1 MSLNIIVNTD
11 ITETAKEL
19 LKLIAEE
26 EKKSKDDMKKYLDK
40 TNLSAEEKTK
50 TYSQFS
56 GELFSAKL
64 GVINNAVNIVV
75 QDKQLDLQSKQN
87 VAQIKFIEAQE
98 KVQIQEELIARENVA
113 IAKERLNL
121 ARQELDLN
129 KSKMFLENA
138 KAIVNFD
145 NVVATTLSEARKNG
159 AEITKSNMTYTCP
172 ITQQVIGF
180 EHISLAAALSTD
192 TTKGLMGY
200 QMKQLDKQAKSFDN
214 HDLVQIGNQV
224 MQLSSSAISEGL
236 TSITGLLTTHKNIVE
251 KIEAGI
257 TSGTYTTIS

>member
-11 ITETAKEL
+11 IIDTSKEL

-40 TNLSAEEKTK
+40 TNLSVEEKTK
-50 TYSQFS
+50 TYSRFA
-56 GELFSAKL
+56 GELFTAKL
-64 GVINNAVNIVV
+64 GVIQNAVQIVV
-75 QDKQLDLQSKQN
+75 QDKELDLRGKQN
-87 VAQIKFIEAQE
+87 DASIKLIEAQE
-98 KVQIQEELIARENVA
+98 KVQVQEELIARENVQ
-113 IAKERLNL
+113 IAKEKLNL
-121 ARQELDLN
+121 AKQELDLN

-224 MQLSSSAISEGL
+224 MQLSSIAISEGL
-236 TSITGLLTTHKNIVE
+236 TSIGGLLTTHKNIVE
-251 KIEAGI
+251 KIESGI
-257 TSGTYTTIS
+257 TSGTYTSIS

>member
-50 TYSQFS
+50 TYSRFA
-56 GELFSAKL
+56 GELFTAKL
-64 GVINNAVNIVV
+64 GVIQNAVQIVV
-75 QDKQLDLQSKQN
+75 QDKELDLRDKQN
-87 VAQIKFIEAQE
+87 QASIKLIEAQE
-98 KVQIQEELIARENVA
+98 KVQVQEELIARENVL
-113 IAKERLNL
+113 ISKEKLNL
-121 ARQELDLN
+121 AKQELDLN

-145 NVVATTLSEARKNG
+145 NIVATTLSEARKNG

-172 ITQQVIGF
+172 ITQQVIGYD
-180 EHISLAAALSTD
+180 HISLAAALSTD
-192 TTKGLMGY
+192 TKGLMGY

-251 KIEAGI
+251 KIEAGV

>member
-1 MSLNIIVNTD
+1 MSLNIILNTD
-11 ITETAKEL
+11 IIDTSKEL
-19 LKLIAEE
+19 LKLIREE
-26 EKKSKDDMKKYLDK
+26 EKLSKDDMKKYLDK

-50 TYSQFS
+50 QYASFS

-113 IAKERLNL
+113 IAKEKLNL
-121 ARQELDLN
+121 AKQELELN

-145 NVVATTLSEARKNG
+145 NTIATTLSEARKNG

-200 QMKQLDKQAKSFDN
+200 QMLQLDKQAKSFDN
-214 HDLVQIGNQV
+214 HTLVQIGNQV

-236 TSITGLLTTHKNIVE
+236 TSIGGLLTTHKNIVE
-251 KIEAGI
+251 KIEAGV
-257 TSGTYTTIS
+257 TSSTYTTIS